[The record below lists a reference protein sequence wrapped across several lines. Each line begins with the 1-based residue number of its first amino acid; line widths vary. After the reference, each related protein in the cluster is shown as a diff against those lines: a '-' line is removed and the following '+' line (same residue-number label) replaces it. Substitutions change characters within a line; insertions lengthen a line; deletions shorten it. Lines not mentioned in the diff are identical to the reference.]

1 MGSIND
7 LLNGDELNV
16 MMRAVCWLLVGTL
29 AGCARAPVPAPQPL
43 SATQA
48 AAAPSSVRALR
59 KAIKD
64 QLEVHDEVHA
74 VTAGDV
80 DVVPSVIWNVF
91 NFETTT
97 TDEVFGLGQATYHVV
112 GTYDVLTRAVT
123 VVDQDLTSATSL
135 AVKPA
140 L

>member
-1 MGSIND
+1 
-7 LLNGDELNV
+7 
-16 MMRAVCWLLVGTL
+16 MMRVVCGLLVCTL
-29 AGCARAPVPAPQPL
+29 AGCARAPLATPQLP
-43 SATQA
+43 STVA
-48 AAAPSSVRALR
+48 AKAAPSSVRALR

-64 QLEVHDEVHA
+64 QLEVRDEIHA

-80 DVVPSVIWNVF
+80 DVVPSVIWNIF

-97 TDEVFGLGQATYHVV
+97 TEEIFGLGQATYHVV
-112 GTYDVLTRAVT
+112 GTYDVLTHEVT
-123 VVDQDLTSATSL
+123 VVDQDLTSSSSL

>member
-1 MGSIND
+1 
-7 LLNGDELNV
+7 
-16 MMRAVCWLLVGTL
+16 MMRLVSWLLVGTL
-29 AGCARAPVPAPQPL
+29 AGCARAPLATPQPAAKL
-43 SATQA
+43 AA

-64 QLEVHDEVHA
+64 QLEVRDDIHA

-80 DVVPSVIWNVF
+80 DVVPSVIWNIF

-97 TDEVFGLGQATYHVV
+97 TEEVFGLGKATYHVV
-112 GTYDVLTRAVT
+112 GTYDVLTKDVT
-123 VVDQDLTSATSL
+123 VVDQDLTSSTSL